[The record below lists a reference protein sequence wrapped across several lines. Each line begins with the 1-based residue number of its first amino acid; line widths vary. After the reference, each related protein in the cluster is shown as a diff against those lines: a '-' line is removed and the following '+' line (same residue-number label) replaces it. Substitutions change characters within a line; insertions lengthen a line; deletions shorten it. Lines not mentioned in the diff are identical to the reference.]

1 MEEDFIVPDIKPDV
15 LNTID
20 SSGIVC
26 IYKKEIDT
34 GKIKIDGCVNTY
46 VMYIADDESS
56 SVRSLNTTLD
66 FSKIIEMDNI
76 KPEMILECKVNL
88 KTIECRVLNGRK
100 ISLKAVIDLDLK
112 VMSNDEIE
120 FVKEVQDIK
129 DIQLLDKTLELNS
142 MLGSGLTKVY
152 AKDTLVIDSADNL
165 SEIMKVNFNL
175 INEETK
181 ISYNKV
187 LVKADASVKIVYLTE
202 DNRICTTSQLIPIMG
217 FIDMPDVTDE
227 NLSDV
232 SYELKNI
239 IIKPNSI
246 EEHSIYI
253 EAEIEINCNVSQTK
267 QMNII
272 QDLYSPSI
280 DLIYTQKQIQAISQR
295 QIVKDIYP
303 IREKQFITEIGN
315 HKIYDVEIKP
325 NIINKTLLQGRI
337 MYEGQVE
344 LNFLFDS
351 DNSARINTKNIVLP
365 FNYNMDCEG
374 ANPASNIETNIQVN
388 TQDFTV
394 MPDGGIDIKIDL
406 EFVVNLSNNQPMQV
420 IEEINVDEKRKND
433 RSSLTIYFVKPG
445 DTLWNIAKRFRST
458 VNDIAKINDIEDEN
472 KIDVGQQLFIPNY
485 CLV

>member
-1 MEEDFIVPDIKPDV
+1 
-15 LNTID
+15 
-20 SSGIVC
+20 
-26 IYKKEIDT
+26 
-34 GKIKIDGCVNTY
+34 
-46 VMYIADDESS
+46 
-56 SVRSLNTTLD
+56 
-66 FSKIIEMDNI
+66 
-76 KPEMILECKVNL
+76 
-88 KTIECRVLNGRK
+88 
-100 ISLKAVIDLDLK
+100 
-112 VMSNDEIE
+112 
-120 FVKEVQDIK
+120 
-129 DIQLLDKTLELNS
+129 
-142 MLGSGLTKVY
+142 
-152 AKDTLVIDSADNL
+152 
-165 SEIMKVNFNL
+165 
-175 INEETK
+175 
-181 ISYNKV
+181 
-187 LVKADASVKIVYLTE
+187 
-202 DNRICTTSQLIPIMG
+202 
-217 FIDMPDVTDE
+217 
-227 NLSDV
+227 
-232 SYELKNI
+232 
-239 IIKPNSI
+239 
-246 EEHSIYI
+246 
-253 EAEIEINCNVSQTK
+253 
-267 QMNII
+267 MNII

-394 MPDGGIDIKIDL
+394 VPDGGIDIKIDL